1 MEQSSSRL
9 YVGPLSQAALKVLA
23 ALRAQNLH
31 EGGCNQR
38 SSRDHRQMERCNY
51 SHVESWTP
59 SCCSQMES
67 RDSWPQGL
75 FSITDHSSTN
85 DTQTHQTT
93 ANCQA
98 ASGLDSS
105 LQKKTLEVLPD
116 HQCFQTYSHILCLEP
131 PAYLSRQALSFS
143 QETETDFCQQE
154 TFSVSLQ
161 LPKTLSDH
169 QTAPCSSSAG
179 ILKPAFMFNNYSGDK
194 VSDEMFASTTEQPE
208 SHSVACHTL
217 LPCSD
222 KRKETVNSSSA
233 RIRDDALWDISANE
247 AEGLVPSGSGEK
259 WTQSVSNPS
268 EEAAGVV
275 DEHQHSELNTT
286 KAKRGHQ
293 PLVGFVTKD
302 MGQPVAGIAERELL
316 QGALVQSED
325 TKFILEDNNAHN
337 LERFGLIAVAV
348 ESRTAA
354 DNEEHREC
362 NVDPKQLSCF
372 DTQDTDIHRLKTDA
386 QQLEEIRPVPKSVEG
401 SDGERGLVPT
411 PSLDYGACRS
421 WFRSPYCP
429 GNQQHH
435 TCLQTYSK
443 SGLLPIPERRQ
454 NSSLELEKTITTS
467 ALDKELYTKQLTSE
481 IRSDHPPLTPSFP
494 RKRKYDVF
502 QHQFV
507 NPHLKSYKT
516 ICPPKWEPPRPS
528 QRTVAEGGVSELKKI
543 RRQPSVSGCPESSEE
558 QQQTQIKITP
568 CETQLMFKIHT
579 ESHVLKQTQP
589 ISLKKVEKSSNE
601 MARIAPKQKP
611 FAKLCKHRLA
621 KLRVSSAMD
630 GPKGFYEVVATSEL
644 QTQSKTGLQPAA
656 LASDARVKDSGK
668 LNSEERVQMLEEV
681 WQAEVVVVTMM
692 FRDGTT
698 QLDAEQKL
706 TPSVCGLLV
715 LMKNDRCCAPPRCSL
730 GLNDSLVYLKLEHN
744 PPWAQQQIQHTQQ
757 LFTRDVL
764 LRILSRSQL
773 VVCYKAKDFL
783 RTVLLYYKQDL
794 SWKEVAGC
802 QIQDPQVSGWLL
814 DPTDPS
820 SCFNELLN
828 KHSKRPC
835 ATPSL
840 GPDKVSQIISS
851 LYRLYEFN
859 LTLCSKLQSQ
869 GLWELYSEM
878 ELKMITVL
886 GVMESHC
893 ICVDKGELKRTSDL
907 LGTKIKQL
915 EQEAHKAAGQIF
927 MVTSNAQ
934 LRAVLFEKLR
944 LHELCE
950 NKKLPKTISKQ
961 QQSTSEA
968 ALLQL
973 QHLHPL
979 PKIILEYRQVHKIKS
994 TFVDGILSCVKSKNY
1009 ISSKWYQ
1016 TSAVTGRISAKHPNF
1031 QALPRQPLQ
1040 IRKKQ
1045 CIQGKEEDVV
1055 TVHPRDMF
1063 IPQEGWTFLAADF
1076 CQVELRLLA
1085 HFSSDPELLRIFTNP
1100 QADVFTMLASQW
1112 S

>member
-31 EGGCNQR
+31 EGGRNQR
-38 SSRDHRQMERCNY
+38 SSRDHRQLERCNY

-75 FSITDHSSTN
+75 FSIADHSSTN

-105 LQKKTLEVLPD
+105 LQKKTLE
-116 HQCFQTYSHILCLEP
+116 
-131 PAYLSRQALSFS
+131 ALSFS

-169 QTAPCSSSAG
+169 QTAPRSSSAG
-179 ILKPAFMFNNYSGDK
+179 TLKPAFMFNNYSGDK
-194 VSDEMFASTTEQPE
+194 VPDEMFASTTERPE

-247 AEGLVPSGSGEK
+247 AESLVPSGSGEK

-268 EEAAGVV
+268 EEAAGVI

-286 KAKRGHQ
+286 EAKRGHL
-293 PLVGFVTKD
+293 PLVGFVTTD
-302 MGQPVAGIAERELL
+302 MGQPVAGIAERELS

-354 DNEEHREC
+354 DNEEC

-372 DTQDTDIHRLKTDA
+372 DTQDTDIHRLNTDA
-386 QQLEEIRPVPKSVEG
+386 QQLEEIRPVPKSAEG
-401 SDGERGLVPT
+401 SDGERGLVST

-421 WFRSPYCP
+421 WFRPPYCP

-443 SGLLPIPERRQ
+443 SGPLPIPERRK
-454 NSSLELEKTITTS
+454 NSSLEQEKTITTS

-481 IRSDHPPLTPSFP
+481 IHSDHPPLTPSFP
-494 RKRKYDVF
+494 RKRKHDVF
-502 QHQFV
+502 QHQCV

-528 QRTVAEGGVSELKKI
+528 QRTVTEGVSGLKKI
-543 RRQPSVSGCPESSEE
+543 RCQPSVSGCPESSEE
-558 QQQTQIKITP
+558 QQTQIKITP

-589 ISLKKVEKSSNE
+589 ISLKKVESNE

-621 KLRVSSAMD
+621 KLRVDSAMD

-644 QTQSKTGLQPAA
+644 QTQSKTGLPPAA
-656 LASDARVKDSGK
+656 LASDGRVKDSGK

-698 QLDAEQKL
+698 QFDAEQKL
-706 TPSVCGLLV
+706 TPPVCGLLV
-715 LMKNDRCCAPPRCSL
+715 LMKTDRCCAPPRCSL

-764 LRILSRSQL
+764 LRILSRSRL

-828 KHSKRPC
+828 KHGKRPC
-835 ATPSL
+835 ATLSL
-840 GPDKVSQIISS
+840 GPDK
-851 LYRLYEFN
+851 
-859 LTLCSKLQSQ
+859 
-869 GLWELYSEM
+869 
-878 ELKMITVL
+878 
-886 GVMESHC
+886 
-893 ICVDKGELKRTSDL
+893 
-907 LGTKIKQL
+907 
-915 EQEAHKAAGQIF
+915 
-927 MVTSNAQ
+927 
-934 LRAVLFEKLR
+934 
-944 LHELCE
+944 
-950 NKKLPKTISKQ
+950 
-961 QQSTSEA
+961 
-968 ALLQL
+968 
-973 QHLHPL
+973 
-979 PKIILEYRQVHKIKS
+979 
-994 TFVDGILSCVKSKNY
+994 
-1009 ISSKWYQ
+1009 
-1016 TSAVTGRISAKHPNF
+1016 
-1031 QALPRQPLQ
+1031 
-1040 IRKKQ
+1040 
-1045 CIQGKEEDVV
+1045 
-1055 TVHPRDMF
+1055 
-1063 IPQEGWTFLAADF
+1063 
-1076 CQVELRLLA
+1076 
-1085 HFSSDPELLRIFTNP
+1085 
-1100 QADVFTMLASQW
+1100 
-1112 S
+1112 